1 MLSQVTD
8 WIFSQEGMTLVLGL
22 IGAVYTLLK
31 KKEIDGA
38 KIEWNKKIA
47 LEALQVGVLG
57 AFQQYVKGMKEKD
70 PDGKVQPEVEAKA
83 HEMATTIAES
93 AAVKQGVNL
102 KSAVGADFIDYNIK
116 KIVADLQAKGII
128 PTSKEIKG

>member
-31 KKEIDGA
+31 KKEIDGT
-38 KIEWNKKIA
+38 KVEWNRKVA

-70 PDGKVQPEVEAKA
+70 PNGKVQPEVEAKA
-83 HEMATTIAES
+83 HEMATTMAEG
-93 AAVKQGVNL
+93 AAATKGVDL
-102 KSAVGADFIDYNIK
+102 KKAVGADFIDYNIK